1 MKPQRPPAPPADYFQ
16 INLGGM
22 DPHSLQPGNAGGE
35 GTNGYVGCVRG
46 LKIGTHVV
54 DLPLKAQ
61 QSLDQG
67 EY

>member
-1 MKPQRPPAPPADYFQ
+1 
-16 INLGGM
+16 M